1 MRGTGA
7 YARRFETPE
16 ARASMAPRD
25 TLLLVGLAAVWGASF
40 IFLRVAAPSFGALA
54 LAETRVLLAGIAL
67 AAYAVAIGR
76 ALPRLADWRAHLV
89 IGAFNS
95 GIPFA
100 LFAFAAL
107 HIGASYMAVLNAT
120 SPLFGALFGV
130 ALGRERL
137 AAGKVIGML
146 LGIAGVALLVGL
158 GPIAVTGWTLAAAAA
173 SLVASACY
181 GFAGHHAKAHGA
193 AMTPLS
199 LALGSQLGAA
209 VVLAPPTLFA
219 FPGAPPPANAVAS
232 IVVLAVVCTAAAYLA
247 YFRLIVRIGPVR
259 ALTVT
264 FLIPVFGL
272 LWGSVFLG
280 EPITA
285 SMIAGCA
292 TVLIATRLVLRS
304 ER

>member
-1 MRGTGA
+1 MT
-7 YARRFETPE
+7 
-16 ARASMAPRD
+16 PRD
-25 TLLLVGLAAVWGASF
+25 TLLLAGLAAIWGASF
-40 IFLRVAAPSFGALA
+40 IFLRIAAPAFGALA

-67 AAYAVAIGR
+67 LVYALAIGR
-76 ALPRLADWRAHLV
+76 GLPRLADWRAHLA

-107 HIGASYMAVLNAT
+107 HVGASYMAVLNAT

-130 ALGRERL
+130 ALGRERIS
-137 AAGKVIGML
+137 AGKIIGML

-173 SLVASACY
+173 SLAASACY
-181 GFAGHHAKAHGA
+181 GFAGHLAKAQGA
-193 AMTPLS
+193 VMTPLA

-209 VVLAPPTLFA
+209 AILTPPTLLALPGTPPPAGAVASAVVLAL
-219 FPGAPPPANAVAS
+219 
-232 IVVLAVVCTAAAYLA
+232 ICTAAAYLA
-247 YFRLIVRIGPVR
+247 YFRLVVRIGPVR

-272 LWGSVFLG
+272 LWGAVFLG
-280 EPITA
+280 ESITPG
-285 SMIAGCA
+285 MIAGCA
-292 TVLIATRLVLRS
+292 TVLLATRLVLRA

>member
-1 MRGTGA
+1 MTL
-7 YARRFETPE
+7 
-16 ARASMAPRD
+16 RD
-25 TLLLVGLAAVWGASF
+25 TLLLVGLAAIWGGSF
-40 IFLRVAAPSFGALA
+40 IFLRIAVPSFGALL
-54 LAETRVLLAGIAL
+54 LAETRVLLAGVAL
-67 AAYAVAIGR
+67 LAYALAIGR
-76 ALPRLADWRAHLV
+76 ALPRLADWRTHLF

-130 ALGRERL
+130 MLGRERVGP
-137 AAGKVIGML
+137 GKIVGML

-158 GPIAVTGWTLAAAAA
+158 GPVAVTGWTLAAAAA
-173 SLVASACY
+173 SLAASASY
-181 GFAGHHAKAHGA
+181 GFAGHFAKAHSA
-193 AMTPLS
+193 AMTPLT

-209 VVLAPPTLFA
+209 AVLAPPALLTL
-219 FPGAPPPANAVAS
+219 PDAPPTSGAIAAAAA
-232 IVVLAVVCTAAAYLA
+232 LALVCTAAAYLA

-272 LWGSVFLG
+272 LWGALFLG
-280 EPITA
+280 EKITA
-285 SMIAGCA
+285 SMLAGCA
-292 TVLIATRLVLRS
+292 TVLVATRLVLRS
-304 ER
+304 EG

>member
-1 MRGTGA
+1 MT
-7 YARRFETPE
+7 
-16 ARASMAPRD
+16 PRD
-25 TLLLVGLAAVWGASF
+25 TLLLAALAAVWGAAF
-40 IFLRVAAPSFGALA
+40 IFLRIAAPAFGALA

-67 AAYAVAIGR
+67 LAYALALGR
-76 ALPRLADWRAHLV
+76 ELPRLADWRTHLA

-130 ALGRERL
+130 ALGRERVGP
-137 AAGKVIGML
+137 GKIVGMI
-146 LGIAGVALLVGL
+146 LGMAGVALLVGL
-158 GPIAVTGWTLAAAAA
+158 GPLAVTRWTLAAAAV
-173 SLVASACY
+173 SLAASACY
-181 GFAGHHAKAHGA
+181 GFAGHLAKAQGA
-193 AMTPLS
+193 VMTPLT

-209 VVLAPPTLFA
+209 ALLAPPTLFA
-219 FPGAPPPANAVAS
+219 LPGATPSPAALAS
-232 IVVLAVVCTAAAYLA
+232 AAALALICTAAAYLA
-247 YFRLIVRIGPVR
+247 YFRLVVRIGPVR

-272 LWGSVFLG
+272 LWGAVFLG
-280 EPITA
+280 ESITP

-292 TVLIATRLVLRS
+292 TVLLATRLVLRA

>member
-1 MRGTGA
+1 MT
-7 YARRFETPE
+7 
-16 ARASMAPRD
+16 PRD
-25 TLLLVGLAAVWGASF
+25 TLLLVGLAAIWGASF
-40 IFLRVAAPSFGALA
+40 IFLRIAVPSFGALA

-67 AAYAVAIGR
+67 LVYALALGCD
-76 ALPRLADWRAHLV
+76 LPRLADWRAHLT

-120 SPLFGALFGV
+120 SPLFGALFGA
-130 ALGRERL
+130 ALGRERIGP
-137 AAGKVIGML
+137 GKIVGML
-146 LGIAGVALLVGL
+146 LGIGGVALLVGL
-158 GPIAVTGWTLAAAAA
+158 GPIAVTAWTLAAAAA
-173 SLVASACY
+173 SLAASACY
-181 GFAGHHAKAHGA
+181 GFAGHYAKAHGA
-193 AMTPLS
+193 AMTPLA

-209 VVLAPPTLFA
+209 TLLAPPTLLA
-219 FPGAPPPANAVAS
+219 LPDSLPTPGAMASAVA
-232 IVVLAVVCTAAAYLA
+232 LAIVCTATAYLA

-259 ALTVT
+259 ALSVT

-272 LWGSVFLG
+272 LWGAVLLG
-280 EPITA
+280 EPVTA
-285 SMIAGCA
+285 TMIAGCA

>member
-1 MRGTGA
+1 M
-7 YARRFETPE
+7 
-16 ARASMAPRD
+16 SLRD

-40 IFLRVAAPSFGALA
+40 IFLRIAAPSFGALA
-54 LAETRVLLAGIAL
+54 LAELRVLLAGIAL
-67 AAYAVAIGR
+67 LAYAVAFGR
-76 ALPRLADWRAHLV
+76 SLPRLADWRAHLM

-130 ALGRERL
+130 ALGREQIG
-137 AAGKVIGML
+137 AGKIVGML

-173 SLVASACY
+173 SLGASACY
-181 GFAGHHAKAHGA
+181 GFAGHQAKIQGA
-193 AMTPLS
+193 AMSPLA

-209 VVLAPPTLFA
+209 AVLAPPTLFA
-219 FPGAPPPANAVAS
+219 LPSALPPSNALASVA
-232 IVVLAVVCTAAAYLA
+232 VLALVCTAAAYLA

-272 LWGSVFLG
+272 LWGAVFLG
-280 EPITA
+280 EQITA

-292 TVLIATRLVLRS
+292 TVLVATRLVLRA

>member
-1 MRGTGA
+1 MTL
-7 YARRFETPE
+7 
-16 ARASMAPRD
+16 RD

-40 IFLRVAAPSFGALA
+40 IFMRIAAPSFGALA
-54 LAETRVLLAGIAL
+54 LAETRVLIAGFAL
-67 AAYAVAIGR
+67 LAYAVAAGR
-76 ALPRLADWRAHLV
+76 ALPRRADWRIHLF

-107 HIGASYMAVLNAT
+107 HIGVSYMAVLNAT

-137 AAGKVIGML
+137 RPGKVAGIL

-158 GPIAVTGWTLAAAAA
+158 GPVAVTAWTFAAAVA

-181 GFAGHHAKAHGA
+181 GFAGHYAKSLGG
-193 AMTPLS
+193 AMTPLT

-209 VVLAPPTLFA
+209 VVLAPVTLFA
-219 FPGAPPPANAVAS
+219 LPTGLPPGRAVAS
-232 IVVLAVVCTAAAYLA
+232 VAVLAIVCTAAAYLA
-247 YFRLIVRIGPVR
+247 YFRLLVRIGPVR

-272 LWGSVFLG
+272 LWGAVFFQ

-292 TVLIATRLVLRS
+292 TVLLATGLVLRA
-304 ER
+304 ERD

>member
-1 MRGTGA
+1 MLA
-7 YARRFETPE
+7 ALAPLAARYT
-16 ARASMAPRD
+16 MTLRD
-25 TLLLVGLAAVWGASF
+25 TLLLVGLAAIWGGSF
-40 IFLRVAAPSFGALA
+40 IFLRIAVPSFGALP

-67 AAYAVAIGR
+67 LAYALAIGR
-76 ALPRLADWRAHLV
+76 ALPRLADWRTHLF

-130 ALGRERL
+130 MLGRERVGP
-137 AAGKVIGML
+137 GKIVGMA

-173 SLVASACY
+173 SLAASASY
-181 GFAGHHAKAHGA
+181 GFAGHFAKAHSA
-193 AMTPLS
+193 VMTPLT

-209 VVLAPPTLFA
+209 AVLAPPALLTLPGTPPT
-219 FPGAPPPANAVAS
+219 PGAVAAAVA
-232 IVVLAVVCTAAAYLA
+232 LALVCMATAYLA

-272 LWGSVFLG
+272 LWGALFLG
-280 EPITA
+280 EKITA

-292 TVLIATRLVLRS
+292 TVLVATRLVLRS

>member
-1 MRGTGA
+1 MT
-7 YARRFETPE
+7 
-16 ARASMAPRD
+16 PRD
-25 TLLLVGLAAVWGASF
+25 TLLLAALAAIWGASF
-40 IFLRVAAPSFGALA
+40 IFLRLAAPSFGALA
-54 LAETRVLLAGIAL
+54 LAQTRVVLAGIAL
-67 AAYAVAIGR
+67 LAYAVAMGR
-76 ALPRLADWRAHLV
+76 GVPRLADWRTHLV

-100 LFAFAAL
+100 LFSFAAL

-130 ALGRERL
+130 ALGRERIGG
-137 AAGKVIGML
+137 GKIVGLL
-146 LGIAGVALLVGL
+146 LGVAGVALLVGL
-158 GPIAVTGWTLAAAAA
+158 GPIAVSGWTLAAAAA
-173 SLVASACY
+173 SLGASACY
-181 GFAGHHAKAHGA
+181 AFAGHYVKAHGA
-193 AMTPLS
+193 VMTPLA

-209 VVLAPPTLFA
+209 AVLALPTLFA
-219 FPGAPPPANAVAS
+219 LPSTLPPPSALASAVA
-232 IVVLAVVCTAAAYLA
+232 LALVCTAAAYLA
-247 YFRLIVRIGPVR
+247 YFRLLVRVGPVR

-272 LWGSVFLG
+272 LWGALLLG

-292 TVLIATRLVLRS
+292 TVLLATRLVLRA